1 MFDDE
6 FPDETVPYDR
16 LRELESPSKKSESS
30 KPKVSTSSIPGFV
43 PGDRVTV
50 HVNQSLK

>member
-6 FPDETVPYDR
+6 FPDETVPHKR
-16 LRELESPSKKSESS
+16 LREVESPSKKSESS
-30 KPKVSTSSIPGFV
+30 KPKPLTSSIPGFV

-50 HVNQSLK
+50 HVTKFF